1 MSTSVRTSLVV
12 LLGMLASPGCGL
24 LSPPTDATRYAVLAS
39 LDELPGEAAPGVA
52 APSSSVRVGLGPV
65 TLPEY
70 VRRPQIVSRVKGT
83 RIVLSG
89 TERWAEP
96 LDQAL
101 VRVLALDLERSMGT
115 GRVVNYPWYESDRPA
130 QQIEIAFSRCER
142 DETGKIVLAARWC
155 VRDLEGGA
163 APIEKDSRIVRETT
177 GTGGASTALALSQA
191 LAELSREIA
200 GARAAAV
207 EAATGQH

>member
-1 MSTSVRTSLVV
+1 MSVPLRTILTMV
-12 LLGMLASPGCGL
+12 LGMLALPGCGL
-24 LSPPTDATRYAVLAS
+24 LSAPTDSTRYAVLAS

-52 APSSSVRVGLGPV
+52 AQNSSVRVGLGPV

-70 VRRPQIVSRVKGT
+70 VRRPEIVSRVNGT
-83 RIVLSG
+83 RIVLSA

-96 LDQAL
+96 LDEAL
-101 VRVLALDLERSMGT
+101 VRVLAIDLERSLGV
-115 GRVVNYPWYESDRPA
+115 GRIVDYPWYECDRPA

-142 DETGKIVLAARWC
+142 DETGNVVVVARWSL
-155 VRDLEGGA
+155 RDLEGGT

-177 GTGGASTALALSQA
+177 GSGGASTALALSQA

-200 GARAAAV
+200 GARPTAAV
-207 EAATGQH
+207 GAQR